1 MAEKIKIL
9 IADDHT
15 LVRQSIA
22 MALEYDRA
30 FTIIGQAENGKVLLD
45 LVKKN
50 VPDVILLDLDMPVMN
65 GWETLDQLAKH
76 YPKCKVVIVS
86 MHFEGLLIKDLVK
99 RGACGFLPKNSD
111 FETLIN
117 AIHDVNEVGYFF
129 SKKIS
134 TAIVKEL
141 VMSNSIQPT
150 FSSVKLND
158 KELEILLMICNDKL
172 MKEIADELSLSERSV
187 ERYKAELYKKTKS
200 KTYAGL
206 VLFAVKNNLLTV

>member
-30 FTIIGQAENGKVLLD
+30 FVVIGQAENGKIVLD

-65 GWETLDQLAKH
+65 GWETMDLLKKN
-76 YPKCKVVIVS
+76 YPKIKVVIVS
-86 MHFEGLLIKDLVK
+86 MHFEGLLIKDLVN

-150 FSSVKLND
+150 FSNVKLTE
-158 KELEILLMICNDKL
+158 KELEILLMICHDKL
-172 MKEIADELSLSERSV
+172 MKEIADELGLSERSV
-187 ERYKAELYKKTKS
+187 ERHKAELYKKTNS

-206 VLFAVKNNLLTV
+206 ALFAVKNNLLTV